1 MKIALFIGLPPK
13 EVKANYG
20 RQHGSHWK
28 VSKAKAAY
36 KKMAFTA
43 AKSPAVP
50 RLNGP
55 LKKVRLRYTA
65 FWPSNRNRMDPD
77 NLIFAMKSALDGIVK
92 AKLIADDSD
101 REVTL
106 LPPRQRLARDT
117 DNDPTVRAPGIL
129 IEIEEDE

>member
-1 MKIALFIGLPPK
+1 MKIHIFIGLPPK

-36 KKMAFTA
+36 KQMAFLA

-50 RLNGP
+50 RLQRP
-55 LKKVRLRYTA
+55 IKYARVQYTA
-65 FWPSNRNRMDPD
+65 YWPSNRNRMDPD

-92 AKLIADDSD
+92 ARVLDDD
-101 REVTL
+101 REITL
-106 LPPRQRLARDT
+106 LPPRQRVHDSKHGGQKAAGVL
-117 DNDPTVRAPGIL
+117 V
-129 IEIEEDE
+129 EIEEETR